1 MKSILLIGLGR
12 FGRHMA
18 QKLHELNHQVFAVDI
33 EEERVN
39 DALSY
44 VTTAQIGDGT
54 NEKFIA
60 ALGVRNFDLC
70 VVAIGNNFQSALE
83 TTSLLKDYGAK
94 FVLSRVKR
102 DVHAK
107 FLLRNGAD
115 DIIYAEKE
123 MSIRSAVKY
132 SSDNV
137 FDYIELTS
145 EHSIYETPVP
155 ASWIGKSIVQ
165 LSVRQKYHLSI
176 LAIKYQEQ
184 LEPLPKPEHVFRAEE
199 SILILGS
206 NKDIQKFL
214 HL

>member
-115 DIIYAEKE
+115 DIIYA
-123 MSIRSAVKY
+123 
-132 SSDNV
+132 
-137 FDYIELTS
+137 
-145 EHSIYETPVP
+145 
-155 ASWIGKSIVQ
+155 
-165 LSVRQKYHLSI
+165 
-176 LAIKYQEQ
+176 
-184 LEPLPKPEHVFRAEE
+184 
-199 SILILGS
+199 
-206 NKDIQKFL
+206 
-214 HL
+214 